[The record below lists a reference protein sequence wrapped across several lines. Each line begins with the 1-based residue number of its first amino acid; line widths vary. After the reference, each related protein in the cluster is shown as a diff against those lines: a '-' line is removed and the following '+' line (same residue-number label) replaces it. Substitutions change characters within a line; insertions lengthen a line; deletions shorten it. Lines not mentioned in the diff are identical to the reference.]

1 MINPAMLFRLKS
13 SWERFTATHP
23 KFPLFLQ
30 AASKNDVLRENTI
43 LEINITTPEGRDIST
58 NLKLTSKGNGTAEI
72 VLYIFIRSMLQAFG
86 QLI

>member
-58 NLKLTSKGNGTAEI
+58 NLKLTSED
-72 VLYIFIRSMLQAFG
+72 LQLFSDLKEMAKQKQFYTF
-86 QLI
+86 L

>member
-30 AASKNDVLRENTI
+30 AVSKNDVLRENTI

-58 NLKLTSKGNGTAEI
+58 NLKLTAED
-72 VLYIFIRSMLQAFG
+72 LQLFSDLKEMAK
-86 QLI
+86 QK

>member
-58 NLKLTSKGNGTAEI
+58 NLKLTAED
-72 VLYIFIRSMLQAFG
+72 LQLFSDLKEMAKQKQFYTFS
-86 QLI
+86 

>member
-58 NLKLTSKGNGTAEI
+58 NLKLTSED
-72 VLYIFIRSMLQAFG
+72 LQLFSDLKEMAQQKQFYTF
-86 QLI
+86 L

>member
-58 NLKLTSKGNGTAEI
+58 NLKLTAED
-72 VLYIFIRSMLQAFG
+72 LQLFSDLKEMAK
-86 QLI
+86 QK

>member
-30 AASKNDVLRENTI
+30 AASKNNVLRENTI

-58 NLKLTSKGNGTAEI
+58 NLKLTSED
-72 VLYIFIRSMLQAFG
+72 LQLFSDLKEMA
-86 QLI
+86 QQK

>member
-58 NLKLTSKGNGTAEI
+58 NLKLTSED
-72 VLYIFIRSMLQAFG
+72 LQLFSDLKEMAK
-86 QLI
+86 QK

>member
-58 NLKLTSKGNGTAEI
+58 NLKLTSED
-72 VLYIFIRSMLQAFG
+72 LQLFSDLKEMA
-86 QLI
+86 QQK

>member
-58 NLKLTSKGNGTAEI
+58 NLKLTAED
-72 VLYIFIRSMLQAFG
+72 LQLFSDLKEMAR
-86 QLI
+86 QK

>member
-58 NLKLTSKGNGTAEI
+58 NLKLTSED
-72 VLYIFIRSMLQAFG
+72 LQLFSDLKEME
-86 QLI
+86 QQK

>member
-58 NLKLTSKGNGTAEI
+58 NLKLTAED
-72 VLYIFIRSMLQAFG
+72 LQLFSDLKEMAKQKQFYTF
-86 QLI
+86 L

>member
-13 SWERFTATHP
+13 SWERFTAAHP

-58 NLKLTSKGNGTAEI
+58 NLKLTSED
-72 VLYIFIRSMLQAFG
+72 LQLFSELKEMAK
-86 QLI
+86 QK

>member
-1 MINPAMLFRLKS
+1 MINPAMLFRLKN

-58 NLKLTSKGNGTAEI
+58 NLKLTAED
-72 VLYIFIRSMLQAFG
+72 LQLFSDLKEMAK
-86 QLI
+86 QK

>member
-58 NLKLTSKGNGTAEI
+58 NLQLTAED
-72 VLYIFIRSMLQAFG
+72 LQLFSDLKEMAR
-86 QLI
+86 QK